1 MCCTAV
7 IDEEL
12 EGEDEDKVRPPPL
25 NSIEKNDIMSKVD
38 SKEAKESDSTAQS
51 PVETTHTVKF
61 APVEITTAPI
71 AVAHSSPVAQEEP
84 DLPNIQAWRSN
95 SLIEESSGVKPSKK
109 NVKRVATSDTNVEV
123 VGRIRHTRCTIS

>member
-1 MCCTAV
+1 MLYTAV

-12 EGEDEDKVRPPPL
+12 SDEDGDKVRPI
-25 NSIEKNDIMSKVD
+25 NSVEVMSKMEN
-38 SKEAKESDSTAQS
+38 KETKESDSIAQS

-71 AVAHSSPVAQEEP
+71 TVAHSSPMAQKEP

-95 SLIEESSGVKPSKK
+95 SLIEESSGVKPAKK
-109 NVKRVATSDTNVEV
+109 NAKRVATSDTNVEV